1 MCWIL
6 SEPCKTS
13 CQRNPGITI
22 SISRLEK
29 KCRLILARLAK
40 IGFYDSSALN
50 KHNLMMVG
58 DPYALAYGYSD
69 AEKMAVREHLMGAP
83 WMKLVN
89 EGYLVDLNGQ
99 GFYKVSEEGKED
111 LDQEDLPIPPSPTPS
126 KVSRFATGAPRAL
139 LSYSWD
145 GPAHRDWVTEF
156 ATRLQEESGVEII
169 FDQWHL
175 NPGDDKLHFMEWA
188 VTESDFVIVVCTP
201 PMLSVPTNVKE
212 GSDTSPW

>member
-1 MCWIL
+1 
-6 SEPCKTS
+6 
-13 CQRNPGITI
+13 
-22 SISRLEK
+22 
-29 KCRLILARLAK
+29 
-40 IGFYDSSALN
+40 
-50 KHNLMMVG
+50 MVG